1 MAQNQLWHEVKEK
14 EKEQIKKD
22 SKKLLNEF
30 STKLKKI
37 KSKMFHFK
45 KEDGYREEGDG
56 WKTDTEFKSHM
67 LNNAP
72 FVEGDSI
79 VAEKGSWKK

>member
-1 MAQNQLWHEVKEK
+1 MC
-14 EKEQIKKD
+14 
-22 SKKLLNEF
+22 
-30 STKLKKI
+30 
-37 KSKMFHFK
+37 HFK